1 MAKSWLLELG
11 LILAFACFSL
21 GAKIQK
27 DSFEYIHHDHP
38 ATVAILREVN
48 EKCPEITRL
57 YNLSETSVQGRE
69 LIVIEMTEEPGK
81 HVAKK
86 PEFKYVGNM
95 HGNEVVGK
103 EMLLRLVV
111 YLCEEYRRDNNLV
124 VFLLRNTR
132 LHIMPTMNPD
142 GWQKAYEEY
151 KENGTVSWLNGR
163 SNANGVDLNRNFPDL
178 NDKVYSNEKAGV
190 GRNNHLLKLQKALE
204 LNADLQPETRAV
216 MKWLSEIGFV
226 LSANLHGGDLVAN
239 YPYDETRSGRS
250 QDYTASPDDDTFIY
264 VAKSYSYFHT
274 KMADPSRKPCDRKSG
289 DIFDDGITNGGAWY
303 SVGRG
308 MQDYNYL
315 ETNCFEITLEL
326 GCDKF
331 PPGDQLQA
339 YWQDNYL
346 ALLNFMLQTHIGIKG
361 MVNTTSGKPVADAVV
376 HVTDLS
382 TGNSIDHDILSLEG
396 GDYYRLLKGGAYEV
410 SVTAEGFHPSSQC
423 VSVENG
429 MYLGSGM
436 AGQAQEVHFALTPA
450 TEDQRE
456 DVQAVAQCRQLSNE
470 GAEMDNQIEE
480 LEEVEDGPKV
490 MQLTD
495 SEQHQVLQE
504 VLGYMDSRINWAGLA
519 PTLALPDLYY
529 ALAVQLSNLDA
540 NTQAQFLQLLPQL
553 MRQQVPLEL
562 VQQ

>member
-1 MAKSWLLELG
+1 MGKSWLLEHAL
-11 LILAFACFSL
+11 LLAFACFSL

-27 DSFEYIHHDHP
+27 DTFEYIHHDHP

-57 YNLSETSVQGRE
+57 YNLTETSVEGRE

-81 HVAKK
+81 HIAKK

-111 YLCEEYRRDNNLV
+111 YLCDEYQRGNSLV
-124 VFLLRNTR
+124 TFLLANTR

-178 NDKVYSNEKAGV
+178 NNKVYANEKSGT
-190 GRNNHLLKLQKALE
+190 GRNNHLMKLQRALE
-204 LNADLQPETRAV
+204 LSTDLQPETRAV

-239 YPYDETRSGRS
+239 YPYDETRSGLS

-264 VAKSYSYFHT
+264 LAKSYSYFHAE
-274 KMADPSRKPCDRKSG
+274 MADPSRKPCDRKNG
-289 DIFDDGITNGGAWY
+289 DSFDDGITNGGAWY

-331 PPGDQLQA
+331 PPADQLKS
-339 YWQDNYL
+339 YWEDNYL
-346 ALLNFMLQTHIGIKG
+346 ALLNFMLQTHIGVKG
-361 MVNTTSGKPVADAVV
+361 TVSNTKGEPVADATVQ
-376 HVTDLS
+376 VTFLA
-382 TGNSIDHDILSLEG
+382 TGGTIDHDILSLKG
-396 GDYYRLLKGGAYEV
+396 GDYYRLLPDGVYGVTV
-410 SVTAEGFHPSSQC
+410 SAEGYHPALKC
-423 VSVENG
+423 VSVKND
-429 MYLGSGM
+429 MYLGSNV
-436 AGQAQEVHFALTPA
+436 ARQAPELDFTLTP
-450 TEDQRE
+450 TSEDMPE
-456 DVQAVAQCRQLSNE
+456 DMAALNECQQLSSEPQVMQNE
-470 GAEMDNQIEE
+470 ISDVEE
-480 LEEVEDGPKV
+480 EEEDGEN
-490 MQLTD
+490 MIQLTEA
-495 SEQHQVLQE
+495 EQRQVLQE
-504 VLGYMDSRINWAGLA
+504 VLGDMDSGINWAGLA
-519 PTLALPDLYY
+519 PTLALSDLYY
-529 ALAVQLSNLDA
+529 ALAAELRRLDA
-540 NTQAQFLQLLPQL
+540 QTQSEFLHLLPPQMTQQL
-553 MRQQVPLEL
+553 PLI
-562 VQQ
+562 Q